1 MNPHASEASFTARFL
16 TNLHVSAIAL
26 QKRFETGGD
35 STTKIEN
42 PNQRWL
48 GFLFWVIINESV
60 FSIIGLICAIK

>member
-48 GFLFWVIINESV
+48 GFFVL
-60 FSIIGLICAIK
+60 GDHK